1 MAETSHPRP
10 EPGDDEMHWGISYLR
25 EDIQDVRA
33 QIVRLEAKF
42 DDRFNRLETKLDDRL
57 NRHESR
63 FVEIEQVIREQGR
76 ELTQRMVLL
85 AGLMTTA
92 LLAAIKL

>member
-1 MAETSHPRP
+1 
-10 EPGDDEMHWGISYLR
+10 
-25 EDIQDVRA
+25 
-33 QIVRLEAKF
+33 VRLEAKF